1 LRRFDSLASEPN
13 NPTAWAVTSRSNDDL
28 PHVSH
33 GPLKRAQLE
42 QRDDFSGLVHLVDG
56 IVHRCDE
63 ILNIAPVEGG
73 DERSSQRGQHLTG
86 QLIGFGLALGYFL
99 AALCHIF
106 ASCEQCPQSNSASNG
121 HLSVANE
128 ELEEALFPGH
138 QGTKP
143 TSMDPPRVNVLRKN

>member
-1 LRRFDSLASEPN
+1 LGGHLG
-13 NPTAWAVTSRSNDDL
+13 RSNDDL
-28 PHVSH
+28 PHILH
-33 GPLKRAQLE
+33 GLLKRAQLE

-63 ILNIAPVEGG
+63 ILNIAAVEGC
-73 DERSSQRGQHLTG
+73 DERSPQRSQDLTG

-106 ASCEQCPQSNSASNG
+106 ASCEQRPQSDSASNR

-143 TSMDPPRVNVLRKN
+143 TKHGPASRECV